1 MAVDTSKTK
10 STGYPAP
17 EENKPART
25 KRAPAVPKSNNELTD
40 EAKGLKE
47 LAKAL
52 SAKNAPETSK
62 DITAFAKDTLKLVAK
77 SQKSESAAF
86 RREATKALI
95 EFRNFVEKTDKIN
108 DLRRN
113 KLLSDI
119 DSVNLDTKNATM
131 MLLSVART
139 QAKNI
144 KESAKHEAS
153 VEKLKLHEY
162 QKTLIAESEAKAKQ
176 IKIDAELRSKAMMDE
191 HSEKIKNVTNERKLR
206 HQMMM
211 EQGRADIQKRK
222 DALDQQ
228 RKDHSAKMDQHKTD
242 IKSRKDKLKQ
252 DKDAHSLKV
261 DQDKQALKTQKDQYK
276 QNYANLKLQLQQQHD
291 ARTAALKQQKD
302 AHSQQVQ
309 QDRLKLQQDRND
321 AAVKIKKLKSDL
333 RDDHSTKMRAA
344 HADIAQ
350 KKSDNMTRN
359 KTRIQKIRQMTVE
372 HKLRLRK
379 IEQEYR
385 DEGIL
390 RKAALKRQ
398 LREDEKKLNKSAAH
412 GEKFKGT
419 LKEGALEANPLIHA
433 TYDLY
438 KGVKGMMDSKKKEKK
453 LQSVKA
459 QHKSNA
465 PGGLSGKGSAPA
477 PANGPNNGPAAQG
490 GGGGFLGGIL
500 SLLPDV
506 AGIVGGIA
514 GLFSGIVGAF
524 SGVGSMLLGVA
535 RFIPVIGTVAAIV
548 GGVWKFIEG
557 FNDAA
562 SVFGDKVSDTDYTKR
577 VYAGFVN
584 VVNSI
589 LGIFDT
595 VAGWLGFNTDL
606 EGSFKKN
613 AVKLFDMILGA
624 FKSLAGGLGNLL
636 DYIPGM
642 GSVAKGLKDYANSDS
657 SGSIQPSSGP
667 GNGAA
672 LSDKTNT
679 VNDLQDDLDTRKQQ
693 KATVQVVADNSVKQN
708 STTLVNQKMTTR
720 NDDSTAAL
728 YGYGMS
734 I

>member
-25 KRAPAVPKSNNELTD
+25 KRAPATPKSNNDLTE

-52 SAKNAPETSK
+52 SEKNAPETSK

-108 DLRRN
+108 ELRRN

-144 KESAKHEAS
+144 KDAAKREAS
-153 VEKLKLHEY
+153 AEKLKLHEY

-176 IKIDAELRSKAMMDE
+176 IKIDAELRSKSMLAE
-191 HSEKIKNVTNERKLR
+191 HSEKIKNVTNERRAR

-222 DALDQQ
+222 EALDQQ
-228 RKDHSAKMDQHKTD
+228 RKDHAAKMDQQKTD
-242 IKSRKDKLKQ
+242 LKARKDKLKQ
-252 DKDAHSLKV
+252 DKDTHNFKV
-261 DQDKQALKTQKDQYK
+261 DQDKQDLKARKDQYK
-276 QNYANLKLQLQQQHD
+276 QNYDNLKTQLKQQYD
-291 ARTAALKQQKD
+291 ARAAALKQQKD
-302 AHSQQVQ
+302 AHAQQVQ
-309 QDRLKLQQDRND
+309 QDRLKLQTDKAD
-321 AAVKIKKLKSDL
+321 AAAKIKKLKSDL
-333 RDDHSTKMRAA
+333 RDDYQTKMRAA
-344 HADIAQ
+344 KSDIAQ
-350 KKSDNMTRN
+350 KKSDQMTRN
-359 KTRIQKIRQMTVE
+359 KARIQKIRQMEVD
-372 HKLRLRK
+372 HRLRLKK

-398 LREDEKKLNKSAAH
+398 LKADEKKINKSAAH
-412 GEKFKGT
+412 GEKFKST

-438 KGVKGMMDSKKKEKK
+438 KGIKGMVDSKKKEKK
-453 LQSVKA
+453 LQAVRA

-477 PANGPNNGPAAQG
+477 AANGPNQPAGNSG
-490 GGGGFLGGIL
+490 GGGMFGSLLG
-500 SLLPDV
+500 LLPDV
-506 AGIVGGIA
+506 SGIIAGIS

-524 SGVGSMLLGVA
+524 SGIGSMLLGVG

-562 SVFGDKVSDTDYTKR
+562 SVFGDKVSDSDYTKR

-584 VVNSI
+584 VVDSI
-589 LGIFDT
+589 LGLFDT
-595 VAGWLGFNTDL
+595 VAGWLGFDTDL

-613 AVKLFDMILGA
+613 AVKLFDAILGA
-624 FKSLAGGLGNLL
+624 FKSLAGGLGSLL

-642 GSVAKGLKDYANSDS
+642 GDVAKNLKDYANSNS
-657 SGSIQPSSGP
+657 SGSIQPNNNP
-667 GNGAA
+667 GNAAA
-672 LSDKTNT
+672 LSDKTNA
-679 VNDLQDDLDTRKQQ
+679 VNDLKDDIDTKKQQ
-693 KATVQVVADNSVKQN
+693 KAVVQVVSDNSVKQT
-708 STTLVNQKMTTR
+708 STTLVNQKMSTR
-720 NDDSTAAL
+720 NDDNVAAL